1 MYTQLILTLTSL
13 APSHSYMKTPFICST
28 ASPHAVAE
36 SVLVLVRL
44 SRPFVRGNESHPQ
57 VKVPSDRDHTSSV
70 GAVFGRTVAFLGP
83 LQEILRIVED

>member
-13 APSHSYMKTPFICST
+13 APSHSYMKTSFICST

-36 SVLVLVRL
+36 SVLVL

-57 VKVPSDRDHTSSV
+57 VKVPPDRDHTSSV

>member
-13 APSHSYMKTPFICST
+13 APSHSYMKTSFICST

-44 SRPFVRGNESHPQ
+44 SRPFVRGNESHPR
-57 VKVPSDRDHTSSV
+57 VKVPPDNYTSSV
-70 GAVFGRTVAFLGP
+70 GAIFGSTVAFLGP